1 MVRNILPLAS
11 LTLSLFAAPALAADQ
26 ALVERITAEAE
37 KACPLQVYDG
47 PRGHLFY
54 PISYKAEHE
63 TCVRLVTRSVV
74 QKIEEQRAAQI
85 AQN

>member
-1 MVRNILPLAS
+1 MVRNFLPLAS
-11 LTLSLFAAPALAADQ
+11 LTLTFLAAPALAADE
-26 ALVERITAEAE
+26 ALVARITAEAE

-47 PRGHLFY
+47 PGGHLFY

-74 QKIEEQRAAQI
+74 KKIEAAREAQI

>member
-1 MVRNILPLAS
+1 MVRNFLPLAS
-11 LTLSLFAAPALAADQ
+11 LSLTFFAAPALAADE
-26 ALVERITAEAE
+26 ALVARITAEAE

-47 PRGHLFY
+47 PRHLFY

-74 QKIEEQRAAQI
+74 KKIEAAREPQL

>member
-1 MVRNILPLAS
+1 MVRNFIPLAS
-11 LTLSLFAAPALAADQ
+11 LTLTLFAAPALAADE

-47 PRGHLFY
+47 PRHLFY

-74 QKIEEQRAAQI
+74 KKIEAARAAQI

>member
-1 MVRNILPLAS
+1 MVRNFLPLVSLS
-11 LTLSLFAAPALAADQ
+11 LTFFAAPALAEDD
-26 ALVERITAEAE
+26 ALVARITADAE

-47 PRGHLFY
+47 PRHLFY

-74 QKIEEQRAAQI
+74 KKIEAARAAQI